1 MGQIQ
6 FSGLTLEK
14 KSSALIVEP
23 LNLKNSS
30 VRLSQLQFIEYV
42 DAEGWIDTKA

>member
-6 FSGLTLEK
+6 LSGLTLEK
-14 KSSALIVEP
+14 KGSALIVEP

-30 VRLSQLQFIEYV
+30 IRLSQLQFIEYV
-42 DAEGWIDTKA
+42 DAEGRVDPKA